1 MVSENMKKLPNRI
14 TMLRI
19 FLMIGFIPA
28 ILAENMIM
36 NYVALLLFALA
47 AISDF
52 FDGYLARKYNVISN
66 FGKVMDPL
74 ADKIMVLSA
83 LLCFIQLN
91 VVPAWMVI
99 IIIGRDFFL
108 SGIRILAAQQGTI
121 IVASKT
127 AKIKTVVEIVAI
139 IAMLILIITSRT
151 LLYLDIDA
159 GEIGGI
165 ASRVYML
172 KFIPY
177 WLMFITAMTALVSG
191 LEYFFKNKKV
201 FSNEL

>member
-14 TMLRI
+14 TMMRI

-36 NYVALLLFALA
+36 NYVALVLFALA

-52 FDGYLARKYNVISN
+52 FDGYLARKYDIISN

-99 IIIGRDFFL
+99 VIIGRDFFL

-127 AKIKTVVEIVAI
+127 AKIKTVVEIIAI
-139 IAMLILIITSRT
+139 IAMLILITVSRT
-151 LLYLDIDA
+151 LLHYDIDP
-159 GEIGGI
+159 GEIGGL
-165 ASRVYML
+165 ASRAYML

-177 WLMFITAMTALVSG
+177 WLMFVTAMTALVSG

-201 FSNEL
+201 FSSEL